1 MSFPAYLLLPLAA
14 AVLYTVGSIFLKRA
28 FAEGASLRQG
38 FHATNL
44 IVGVIFLP
52 LLVIERQPVD
62 WPALWQP
69 FLAGTTFY
77 AGALFNVSAIRRGDV
92 SLVNPLLG
100 TKVVLVALGSVL
112 LLDQHLGLPLWLG
125 AILAAAGVFM
135 MGGRA
140 FLGRATH
147 RHLLPTIGLALMAS
161 VAFALTDLMV
171 GDWARA
177 FGPLAFAVVMVLSVS
192 LYSLLLN
199 PLFLRGDPARTALRT
214 LPRRSIPWLVWGS
227 VIIGGQAI
235 LMAIAIGVYA
245 DPTGANIVY
254 SSRGVFSVV
263 LMPIIAGLLGISE
276 SAHHPAGGRRRIF
289 LARLL
294 GSLLLTAGIVIAIL
308 GRATES

>member
-14 AVLYTVGSIFLKRA
+14 AVLYTIGSIFLKRA
-28 FAEGASLRQG
+28 FAEGTSVRQG

-52 LLVIERQPVD
+52 LLLLERQAIT
-62 WPALWQP
+62 WGSLWQP
-69 FLAGTTFY
+69 FFAATSFY
-77 AGALFNVSAIRRGDV
+77 AGALFNVTAIRGGDV

-112 LLDQHLGLPLWLG
+112 VLGQHLGLQLWLG
-125 AILAAAGVFM
+125 ALLATGGVFL

-147 RHLLPTIGLALMAS
+147 RHLLPTIGLALAAAAS
-161 VAFALTDLMV
+161 FACTDLMV
-171 GDWARA
+171 GHWASP
-177 FGPLAFAVVMVLSVS
+177 FGPLAFAVIMVGAVA
-192 LYSLLLN
+192 LYSVALN
-199 PLFLRGDPARTALRT
+199 PLFLPGDPARARL
-214 LPRRSIPWLVWGS
+214 RSIPRRAVGWLVAGS
-227 VIIGGQAI
+227 AVIGGQAI

-263 LMPIIAGLLGISE
+263 LMPTMAGMLGIAE
-276 SAHHPAGGRRRIF
+276 ATRDRAGRKTL
-289 LARLL
+289 LARLV
-294 GSLLLTAGIVIAIL
+294 GTVVLTAGIVIAIL
-308 GRATES
+308 GRTG